1 MNRVLRRPMFRTGG
15 SAEGITSG
23 LQPRQGLAYSGVAG
37 ELSNRNK
44 PNNTKPDEGT
54 SMMEKLMFNKSM
66 VEALAPRTPRKDTSM
81 RDFLIN
87 FGLDI
92 ASRPASGSIFST
104 AAASAKEPFAKFQQ
118 AKQIEDAYG
127 AKETESDRAL
137 IADMIKGMNDDELSA
152 LMKDV
157 QAGVD
162 AGLWTEK
169 QGIIKLL
176 KKKVYGVQKEE
187 GEVRGETIE
196 TRAGILLERDEDMG
210 YDSAIAIA
218 NAAQDIFDGKVEGV
232 TADQIDTDQL
242 YVEPETWA
250 YMGTPNEETGIYTV
264 PTDAN
269 DGDKNDFQ
277 ETYTEGMI
285 YYNYRNKMWY
295 QKSGK
300 QLIPLQQPE

>member
-1 MNRVLRRPMFRTGG
+1 MNRVLRRPMFRMGG

-23 LQPRQGLAYSGVAG
+23 LQAPRQKYEFG
-37 ELSNRNK
+37 EDVK
-44 PNNTKPDEGT
+44 
-54 SMMEKLMFNKSM
+54 KLTEQRDL
-66 VEALAPRTPRKDTSM
+66 VEHLAPRKKTGM

-87 FGLDI
+87 FGLDL
-92 ASRPASGSIFST
+92 ASRPPSGSIFST
-104 AAASAKEPFAKFQQ
+104 AAASAKGPFQQYQAKKFQEEQ
-118 AKQIEDAYG
+118 
-127 AKETESDRAL
+127 SDRDL
-137 IADMIKGMNDDELSA
+137 ISQLVKGMSDDELSA

-218 NAAQDIFDGKVEGV
+218 NAAQDIFDGKIEGV

>member
-1 MNRVLRRPMFRTGG
+1 MFRMGG
-15 SAEGITSG
+15 SAEGLTSG
-23 LQPRQGLAYSGVAG
+23 LQAPRQKYDLGKDVQKITQQRDSINTLA
-37 ELSNRNK
+37 
-44 PNNTKPDEGT
+44 
-54 SMMEKLMFNKSM
+54 
-66 VEALAPRTPRKDTSM
+66 PRKDTGM

-92 ASRPASGSIFST
+92 ASRPPSGSIFST
-104 AAASAKEPFAKFQQ
+104 AAESAKGPFQQYQAKKFQEEQ
-118 AKQIEDAYG
+118 
-127 AKETESDRAL
+127 SDRDL
-137 IADMIKGMNDDELSA
+137 ISQLVKGMNDDELSA

-169 QGIIKLL
+169 QGIIQLL
-176 KKKVYGVQKEE
+176 KKKVYGVQKEP
-187 GEVRGETIE
+187 GEIKQETVE
-196 TRAGILLERDEDMG
+196 TRAGILLEQDEDMG

-218 NAAQDIFDGKVEGV
+218 NATQDIFDGKIDGV
-232 TADQIDTDQL
+232 TAEQIDTDQL
-242 YVEPETWA
+242 YVEPETLA
-250 YMGTPNEETGIYTV
+250 YMGAPDEDTGIYTI
-264 PTDAN
+264 PTNAN

>member
-1 MNRVLRRPMFRTGG
+1 MNRVLRRPMFRMGG

-23 LQPRQGLAYSGVAG
+23 LQAPRQKYEFG
-37 ELSNRNK
+37 EDVK
-44 PNNTKPDEGT
+44 
-54 SMMEKLMFNKSM
+54 KLTEQRDL
-66 VEALAPRTPRKDTSM
+66 VEHLAPRKKTGM

-87 FGLDI
+87 FGLDL
-92 ASRPASGSIFST
+92 ASRPPSGSIFST
-104 AAASAKEPFAKFQQ
+104 AAASAKGPFQQYQAKKFQEEQ
-118 AKQIEDAYG
+118 
-127 AKETESDRAL
+127 SDRDL
-137 IADMIKGMNDDELSA
+137 ISQLVKGMSDDELSA

-218 NAAQDIFDGKVEGV
+218 NATQDILDGKIDGV

>member
-1 MNRVLRRPMFRTGG
+1 MFRMGG
-15 SAEGITSG
+15 SAEGLTSG
-23 LQPRQGLAYSGVAG
+23 LQAPRQKYDLGKDVQKITQQRDLINTLA
-37 ELSNRNK
+37 
-44 PNNTKPDEGT
+44 
-54 SMMEKLMFNKSM
+54 
-66 VEALAPRTPRKDTSM
+66 PRKDTGM

-92 ASRPASGSIFST
+92 ASRPPSGSIFST
-104 AAASAKEPFAKFQQ
+104 AAESAKGPFQQYQAKKFQEEQ
-118 AKQIEDAYG
+118 
-127 AKETESDRAL
+127 SDRDL
-137 IADMIKGMNDDELSA
+137 ISQLVKGMNDDELSA

-169 QGIIKLL
+169 QGIIQLL
-176 KKKVYGVQKEE
+176 KKKVYGVQKEP
-187 GEVRGETIE
+187 GEIKQETVE
-196 TRAGILLERDEDMG
+196 TRAGILLERDENMG

-218 NAAQDIFDGKVEGV
+218 NAAQDIFDGKIEGV

-242 YVEPETWA
+242 YVEPETLA
-250 YMGTPNEETGIYTV
+250 YMGAPDKDTGIYTI
-264 PTDAN
+264 PTNAN

-285 YYNYRNKMWY
+285 YYNYRNKIWY

>member
-1 MNRVLRRPMFRTGG
+1 MNRTLRRPMFRMGG
-15 SAEGITSG
+15 SAEGLTSG
-23 LQPRQGLAYSGVAG
+23 LQAPRQKYDLGKDVQKITQQRDLINTLA
-37 ELSNRNK
+37 
-44 PNNTKPDEGT
+44 
-54 SMMEKLMFNKSM
+54 
-66 VEALAPRTPRKDTSM
+66 PRKDTGM

-92 ASRPASGSIFST
+92 ASRPPSGSIFST
-104 AAASAKEPFAKFQQ
+104 AAESAKGPFQQYQAKKFQEEQ
-118 AKQIEDAYG
+118 
-127 AKETESDRAL
+127 SDRDL
-137 IADMIKGMNDDELSA
+137 ISQLVKGMNDDELSA

-169 QGIIKLL
+169 QGIIQLL
-176 KKKVYGVQKEE
+176 KKKVYGVQKEP
-187 GEVRGETIE
+187 GEIKQETVE
-196 TRAGILLERDEDMG
+196 TRAGILLEQDEDMG

-218 NAAQDIFDGKVEGV
+218 NAAQDIFDGKIEGV

-242 YVEPETWA
+242 YVEPETLA
-250 YMGTPNEETGIYTV
+250 YMGAPDKDTGIYTI
-264 PTDAN
+264 PTNAN

-285 YYNYRNKMWY
+285 YYNYRNKIWY

>member
-1 MNRVLRRPMFRTGG
+1 MNRVLRRPMFRMGG
-15 SAEGITSG
+15 SAEGLTSG
-23 LQPRQGLAYSGVAG
+23 LQAPRQKYEFG
-37 ELSNRNK
+37 EDVK
-44 PNNTKPDEGT
+44 
-54 SMMEKLMFNKSM
+54 KLTEQRDL
-66 VEALAPRTPRKDTSM
+66 VEHLAPRKKTGM

-87 FGLDI
+87 FGLDL
-92 ASRPASGSIFST
+92 ASRPPSGSIFST
-104 AAASAKEPFAKFQQ
+104 AAASAKGPFQQYQAKKFQEEQ
-118 AKQIEDAYG
+118 
-127 AKETESDRAL
+127 SDRDL
-137 IADMIKGMNDDELSA
+137 ISQLVKGMSDDELSA

-162 AGLWTEK
+162 AGLWTDK

-218 NAAQDIFDGKVEGV
+218 NAAQDIFDGKIEGV

>member
-1 MNRVLRRPMFRTGG
+1 MNRTLRRPMFRIGG
-15 SAEGITSG
+15 SAEGLTSG
-23 LQPRQGLAYSGVAG
+23 LAPRQNYSMAGDVKKVTQQRDLINTLA
-37 ELSNRNK
+37 
-44 PNNTKPDEGT
+44 
-54 SMMEKLMFNKSM
+54 
-66 VEALAPRTPRKDTSM
+66 PRKDTGL

-157 QAGVD
+157 QAGVKS
-162 AGLWTEK
+162 GLFPDEET
-169 QGIIKLL
+169 GIKLLL
-176 KKKVYGVQKEE
+176 KKKLYGVLKEP
-187 GEVRGETIE
+187 GEIKQDTIE
-196 TRAGILLERDEDMG
+196 TRAGILLERDENMG

-218 NAAQDIFDGKVEGV
+218 NAAQDIFDGKIDGV
-232 TADQIDTDQL
+232 TAEQIDTDQL
-242 YVEPETWA
+242 YIEPETWF
-250 YMGTPNEETGIYTV
+250 YMDTPNEETGIYTL
-264 PTDAN
+264 PEDASP
-269 DGDKNDFQ
+269 GDKNDFN
-277 ETYTEGMI
+277 ETYTDGMI
-285 YYNYRNKMWY
+285 YYNYRNKIWY

-300 QLIPLQQPE
+300 QFIPIQQPE